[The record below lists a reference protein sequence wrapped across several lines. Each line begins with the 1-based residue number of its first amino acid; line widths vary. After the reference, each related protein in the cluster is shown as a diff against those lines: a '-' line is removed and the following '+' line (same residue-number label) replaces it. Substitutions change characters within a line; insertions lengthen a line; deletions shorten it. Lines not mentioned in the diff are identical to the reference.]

1 MGENEKLGFTFEVAP
16 YDFRTFNRFFGA
28 TTPWV
33 ESEKS
38 ATIPWNGSQRPN
50 SEDYLKVREVV
61 APKGTEVI
69 PKEEF
74 MQELGGK
81 PHEIKFD
88 IPNCKVSYKDGQI
101 VVDELTAV
109 SEDTL
114 KKWASK
120 AVWGL
125 RENMCKTIP
134 LTFNKP
140 TKPTK
145 RNKHYKPKFT
155 L

>member
-1 MGENEKLGFTFEVAP
+1 MGENEKLGFSCEEVP
-16 YDFRTFNRFFGA
+16 FDFSTFNRFFGA

-33 ESEKS
+33 DEGAS

-81 PHEIKFD
+81 PHEVKFD

-109 SEDTL
+109 SDDTAQRL
-114 KKWASK
+114 NK
-120 AVWGL
+120 AFKDL
-125 RENMCKTIP
+125 RETMRKGFPMLFIRGN
-134 LTFNKP
+134 
-140 TKPTK
+140 TKLRK
-145 RNKHYKPKFT
+145 KHYKPKFT